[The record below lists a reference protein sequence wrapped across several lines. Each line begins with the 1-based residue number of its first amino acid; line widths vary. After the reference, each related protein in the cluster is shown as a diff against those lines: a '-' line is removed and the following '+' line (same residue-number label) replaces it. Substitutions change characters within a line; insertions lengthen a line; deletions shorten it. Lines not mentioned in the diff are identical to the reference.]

1 VEITIGLTKALS
13 HLNRGRKEAIQP
25 MPDESRIAQLID
37 VLDAAMPGIRSVVID
52 PAGGI
57 ADSIN
62 IYVNGDNIR
71 YLQGVETVLAD
82 GDKVNII
89 PAAAAG

>member
-1 VEITIGLTKALS
+1 MEITVGLTKALA
-13 HLNRGRKEAIQP
+13 HLNSGRKEAVQT
-25 MPDESRIAQLID
+25 MPDESHIAELID
-37 VLDAAMPGIRSVVID
+37 VLEMAMPGIRSLVFG
-52 PAGGI
+52 PAGAI

-71 YLQGVETVLAD
+71 YLQGAETILAD